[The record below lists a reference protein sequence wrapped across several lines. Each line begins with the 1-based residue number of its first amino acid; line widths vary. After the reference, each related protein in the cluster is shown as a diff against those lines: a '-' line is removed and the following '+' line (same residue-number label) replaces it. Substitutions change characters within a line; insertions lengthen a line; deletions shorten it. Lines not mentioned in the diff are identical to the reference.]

1 MILNRSM
8 SDLKLLSWEKLSG
21 FQGSTAFC
29 DTVKWNFASVPNR
42 RFIMLECGA
51 RYPVDLALSANDQNL
66 HE

>member
-1 MILNRSM
+1 MFLNQSM

-21 FQGSTAFC
+21 FQGYTAFC

-51 RYPVDLALSANDQNL
+51 RYHVDLALSANDQNL